1 MKKEEK
7 EKILDMLQDISYAH
21 EEGEDEFW
29 QKWSEMHK
37 YISEQKTEETDDGIL
52 VTDICW
58 DTDEE
63 YAELPGSV
71 TVPRGTDIDRIA
83 DYLSDTYSFCVYSFR
98 VVESHKMH
106 IQTPAGAIEAKVLPD
121 DEYPGI
127 ALLYEGEG
135 SGEPGAIMEY
145 TQTGENAGHVQLRI
159 YSKENPDDDPWKIL
173 QMS

>member
-37 YISEQKTEETDDGIL
+37 YISEQETEETDDGIL

-159 YSKENPDDDPWKIL
+159 YSKENPDDDPWNIL